1 MFNKK
6 IRWTFENHQYYSIIF
21 DREISI
27 LKRLYGELIKINTND
42 MIIRMPYCGLSLYD
56 NFNLPDDWQQQITDI
71 FKKFDM
77 NNIYYPEFNIKNITV
92 LDNVI
97 SFIDFGLASIDGN
110 VNNDNNCKKF
120 IELLGILNEQ
130 FANIEDTKKRQI
142 QYVIFTNNI
151 KNDKDNMYTENIY

>member
-1 MFNKK
+1 
-6 IRWTFENHQYYSIIF
+6 
-21 DREISI
+21 
-27 LKRLYGELIKINTND
+27 
-42 MIIRMPYCGLSLYD
+42 MPYCGLSLYD
-56 NFNLPDDWQQQITDI
+56 NFYLPDDWQQQITDI
-71 FKKFDM
+71 FKQFDM

-97 SFIDFGLASIDGN
+97 SFIDFGLATIDGN
-110 VNNDNNCKKF
+110 VNNNNNCKKF